1 VAISK
6 FDDFIIVSKDLKE
19 EHTFPSNSLA
29 EFKTLTAP
37 SKIGNL
43 NESDL
48 TLLSSDIIRIIGY
61 FQIITNNYDVFKPWT
76 RKHEN
81 VYINCSVFSSN
92 TCSPVFSPSVV
103 VKKIYSLSKICIYQN
118 GIYLVPNSQNYGPD
132 LLLDEKLLPNKFCSQ
147 NKSRASSCFPFAASY
162 SLNFTVPSS
171 RFSGLLSILI

>member
-1 VAISK
+1 MAISK

-19 EHTFPSNSLA
+19 EHTFPSNSIA

-61 FQIITNNYDVFKPWT
+61 FQIITNNYDGFKPWT

-81 VYINCSVFSSN
+81 VYINCSVIARFVRRRFSREHTSMSFSN
-92 TCSPVFSPSVV
+92 LEEYMVL
-103 VKKIYSLSKICIYQN
+103 IL
-118 GIYLVPNSQNYGPD
+118 
-132 LLLDEKLLPNKFCSQ
+132 
-147 NKSRASSCFPFAASY
+147 SCF
-162 SLNFTVPSS
+162 VVDD
-171 RFSGLLSILI
+171 

>member
-1 VAISK
+1 MTEGVAGEVFVKGDKIEEEKS
-6 FDDFIIVSKDLKE
+6 FPFLFI
-19 EHTFPSNSLA
+19 
-29 EFKTLTAP
+29 
-37 SKIGNL
+37 
-43 NESDL
+43 
-48 TLLSSDIIRIIGY
+48 
-61 FQIITNNYDVFKPWT
+61 
-76 RKHEN
+76 
-81 VYINCSVFSSN
+81 SSN

-162 SLNFTVPSS
+162 SLHFTVPSS